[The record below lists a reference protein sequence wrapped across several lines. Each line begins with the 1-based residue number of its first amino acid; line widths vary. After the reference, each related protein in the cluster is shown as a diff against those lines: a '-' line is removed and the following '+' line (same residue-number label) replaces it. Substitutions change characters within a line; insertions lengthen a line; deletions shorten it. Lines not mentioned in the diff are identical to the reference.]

1 MAVTDSS
8 TLSAEYQ
15 NYLDRELLEK
25 IMPMLQLA
33 PFAKRAPL
41 PAKSGHK
48 ACTWFRFAE
57 PSTTNVAQVTTEGST
72 PGTAEKQLSL
82 ETVSATLV
90 QYMQYITLTDVLSA
104 TELFDHTEEAIR
116 EHGEDAA
123 LHMDNLIRDELGS
136 NETGKNYVYSDTN
149 WATSNGT
156 AASAANIL
164 DAATHIKI
172 DSAPTVDGNNYIGV
186 APCEVARDL
195 MRDTDWLQ
203 VHKYSAPEGL
213 FNGEIGKLYGVRI
226 LETNKGF
233 RSASAGSQYAY
244 SASGNTYSTFVFGRN
259 AYGVPNLEA
268 QTPFS
273 PQVIT
278 ADGADKSDPGNL
290 KTTVAF
296 KTFYVA
302 QTLQPKWI
310 SEIYSGTNFS

>member
-1 MAVTDSS
+1 MAVTSSS

-57 PSTTNVAQVTTEGST
+57 PATTNIQQVSTEGTT
-72 PGTAEKQLSL
+72 PGSSEKQLSL

-149 WATSNGT
+149 FATSNGT

-226 LETNKGF
+226 LETNKGY
-233 RSASAGSQYAY
+233 RSASTTQYTYA
-244 SASGNTYSTFVFGRN
+244 AAGNTYSTFVFGRN

>member
-1 MAVTDSS
+1 
-8 TLSAEYQ
+8 
-15 NYLDRELLEK
+15 
-25 IMPMLQLA
+25 MPMLQLA

-57 PSTTNVAQVTTEGST
+57 PATTNIQQVSTEGTT
-72 PGTAEKQLSL
+72 PGSSEKQLSL

-90 QYMQYITLTDVLSA
+90 QYMQYITLTDVLTA

-136 NETGKNYVYSDTN
+136 NLTNKNYVYSDTN
-149 WATSNGT
+149 WISSNGT

-164 DAATHIKI
+164 DAATHLKI

-233 RSASAGSQYAY
+233 RSASAGSQYVY

-302 QTLQPKWI
+302 QALQPKWI
-310 SEIYSGTNFS
+310 SEIYSGSTFV